1 MEAHGV
7 EFRRSSGSLTIASG
21 QNGIDGL
28 RDLLA
33 WNWSVAPERTGMA
46 A

>member
-1 MEAHGV
+1 METHGV
-7 EFRRSSGSLTIASG
+7 KSRRRSGSLTITSG

-33 WNWSVAPERTGMA
+33 WNWSVEPERTGMA